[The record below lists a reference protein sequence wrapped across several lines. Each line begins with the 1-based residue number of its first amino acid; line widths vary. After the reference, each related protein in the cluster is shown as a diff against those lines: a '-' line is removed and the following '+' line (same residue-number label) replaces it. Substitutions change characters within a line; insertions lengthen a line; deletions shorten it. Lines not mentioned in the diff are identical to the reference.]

1 MRMPIAT
8 RQRAGSVGAKST
20 ARIPA
25 LDALRG
31 LAIVLMILVNNPG
44 DRDAMPA
51 QFVHSPWHG
60 FWVAETVFPMFLFA
74 VGVSMALSR
83 RVAAP
88 WPMLR
93 RAALLVLIGCVLVSV
108 KYRHPA
114 PSTGTLQLIAGASL
128 LAWAARRWLSRR
140 AQVAAAVGV
149 LGALWIGFTVT
160 GWAPRTNLAA
170 RVDSTFLGSPSD
182 LGLVAIVSAST
193 IVLAATWLGDS
204 LRLAP
209 TARIRAAVA
218 GLAGAVALTAGLLVS
233 LAVPVNKRIWTPS
246 YDLIG
251 FGVAALVLAALLQWY
266 GHRIRATRAGERDG
280 VLHPLVTFG
289 TNAIVVYVLTSLA
302 ATTILEPLQTPAVS
316 AAAGVVGASA
326 AAVGWA
332 LGIALLGYLVCLVL
346 ERRRVFVRL

>member
-1 MRMPIAT
+1 MPNAT
-8 RQRAGSVGAKST
+8 VPRAESVRARST
-20 ARIPA
+20 TRLHA

-51 QFVHSPWHG
+51 QLVHSPGHG
-60 FWVAETVFPMFLFA
+60 FRVAEAVFPLFLFA

-88 WPMLR
+88 GPMLR
-93 RAALLVLIGCVLVSV
+93 RAALLFLIGCVLVSV

-140 AQVAAAVGV
+140 AQAAAAAGV
-149 LGALWIGFTVT
+149 LAALWIGFTLT
-160 GWAPRTNLAA
+160 GWAPQTNLAA
-170 RVDSTFLGSPSD
+170 RVDSTLIGSPSD
-182 LGLVAIVSAST
+182 LRLVGIVSAAT
-193 IVLAATWLGDS
+193 VVLAATWVGDA

-209 TARIRAAVA
+209 TARIRAGISGVA
-218 GLAGAVALTAGLLVS
+218 GVTALGAGLLLS

-251 FGVAALVLAALLQWY
+251 FGIAALVLAALLWWY
-266 GHRIRATRAGERDG
+266 GRRIRAEGRDG

-289 TNAIVVYVLTSLA
+289 TNAIVVYVVTSLA
-302 ATTILEPLQTPAVS
+302 ATTVLAPIQPSVVS
-316 AAAGVVGASA
+316 ALAGVVGAPG
-326 AAVGWA
+326 AAVAWA
-332 LGIALLGYLVCLVL
+332 LGVALLGYAVCAELA
-346 ERRRVFVRL
+346 RRHIMVRL